1 MIDFDFR
8 PTSYFDGTGPS
19 SLLVKLTYPESQ
31 WGEEIN
37 IYCNVLDGE
46 FLFEAI
52 DYYGNE
58 IDLNPEKSNQP
69 LSLQEIIFLIE
80 SMEVKNNNLLG
91 NIELTLSGIPEAESQ
106 FYPDLSRYFQ
116 DKRKTFGLD

>member
-46 FLFEAI
+46 FQFEAV
-52 DYYGNE
+52 DFYGNE
-58 IDLNPEKSNQP
+58 IELKPEKTDKP

-80 SMEVKNNNLLG
+80 TMGVKNQNAQG
-91 NIELTLSGIPEAESQ
+91 NIELTLSGIPEAESKY
-106 FYPDLSRYFQ
+106 YPDLGKYFEE
-116 DKRKTFGLD
+116 KRKTFGLI